1 MIQGLGISATSTDPN
16 VQYAHEDGIA
26 SNEAKYVRQA
36 SVTYPG
42 PSARRAVYYNYPAS
56 GVGAALGRLD
66 NIASVQNTNTASE
79 KFVAYSYFG
88 ASTVLKVAYPAVTS
102 GGSSL
107 ALTYGA
113 SANPGAPGL
122 DRFGRVV
129 DQKWQ
134 IQSGTPVVKDQFKYA
149 YDRTSN
155 RTSRDVA
162 PDAGTP
168 PTGLDHYYTY
178 DGLDRLTQSNRGN
191 LASGVITDQNA
202 DANQAWGLD
211 TVGNWTQFKW
221 DADGGG
227 AGTPTVQSRAH
238 NKANEIAGNGGNPIS
253 GSGAANWVD
262 PTYDQAGN
270 MISGP
275 QPRYE
280 TVDANTQLYKYDAW
294 NRLTK
299 IYRDANCND
308 TIDDPSE
315 LVVTYSYDG
324 QNRRIRKV
332 VAGNDT
338 YDYYYN
344 ESWQVLEVCKASRT
358 NKTYQQYV
366 WGIQYIDAP
375 VVQFRDTADDGTLDQ
390 ALYYTYDGNF
400 NVTALVGTNG
410 TVAER
415 YTYDPYGKVTFKAAD
430 WSDAVNQAKSA
441 YDNEILYCGYR
452 FDPESGLFH
461 VRNRYLTPPL
471 GRWLTNDL
479 IGYRDGMNRYQY
491 GKANPLSWV
500 DTHGTTVISVGS
512 LAVFEFHMRYLFS
525 SEWLWTGDVAVNSK
539 LDVTKDAVTYLNTNV
554 DASPTQYWKRS
565 YTWSGQY
572 HYFGGSGYGKK
583 VQCPCYDAAGKKIS
597 DSGWEGVYVY
607 HLHVVNIDAAAKIE
621 KVTVGAKGSVGKKD
635 VAGVE
640 AGVSIDIRIENPNEL
655 SKQWY
660 EATICPDGKGG
671 IIISDKDGNATT
683 TALFRIG
690 EESSGIDEG
699 NEKARG
705 H

>member
-1 MIQGLGISATSTDPN
+1 MPFPAGSTAYTAYMCNGDGDP
-16 VQYAHEDGIA
+16 D
-26 SNEAKYVRQA
+26 
-36 SVTYPG
+36 
-42 PSARRAVYYNYPAS
+42 
-56 GVGAALGRLD
+56 
-66 NIASVQNTNTASE
+66 
-79 KFVAYSYFG
+79 
-88 ASTVLKVAYPAVTS
+88 
-102 GGSSL
+102 
-107 ALTYGA
+107 
-113 SANPGAPGL
+113 
-122 DRFGRVV
+122 
-129 DQKWQ
+129 
-134 IQSGTPVVKDQFKYA
+134 
-149 YDRTSN
+149 
-155 RTSRDVA
+155 
-162 PDAGTP
+162 DAG
-168 PTGLDHYYTY
+168 D
-178 DGLDRLTQSNRGN
+178 
-191 LASGVITDQNA
+191 V
-202 DANQAWGLD
+202 NQ
-211 TVGNWTQFKW
+211 TRT
-221 DADGGG
+221 
-227 AGTPTVQSRAH
+227 H
-238 NKANEIAGNGGNPIS
+238 NKANEIEDTVNQTPDDIS
-253 GSGAANWVD
+253 GTPDWVD
-262 PTYDQAGN
+262 PAYDLAGN
-270 MISGP
+270 MTAGP

-280 TVDANTQLYKYDAW
+280 TADANTQLYKYDAW

-299 IYRDANCND
+299 IYRDADTDD
-308 TIDDPSE
+308 TIDDPGE

-324 QNRRIRKV
+324 LNRRIRKV
-332 VAGNDT
+332 VAGGDT

-344 ESWQVLEVCKASRT
+344 ESWQVLEVQKAGRT
-358 NKTYQQYV
+358 NKTYQQSV
-366 WGIQYIDAP
+366 WGIQYVDAP
-375 VVQFRDTADDGTLDQ
+375 VVQFRDTADDGTLDET
-390 ALYYTYDGNF
+390 LYYTYDGNF
-400 NVTALVGTNG
+400 NVTAVIKPDG

-415 YTYDPYGKVTFKAAD
+415 YTYDPYGQVTFKAAD
-430 WSDAVNQAKSA
+430 WSDAASQAKSA

-452 FDPESGLFH
+452 WDPESGLFH